1 MYSGEFNLS
10 LFEVHACEAGLDLAG
25 DGVTGG
31 VTLNVSK
38 YLGKAFLLF
47 EDPELDVSDNSF

>member
-1 MYSGEFNLS
+1 M
-10 LFEVHACEAGLDLAG
+10 HACEAGLDLAG

-31 VTLNVSK
+31 VTLYVST
-38 YLGKAFLLF
+38 YLGEAVLLF